1 MSVLLFFMLI
11 GFLGM
16 LVAIGSE
23 ENSETQKIRQEIIKK
38 KIKQLLPAILKRE
51 NVDLWIIFTREE
63 SFDPIAKDFAA
74 GNAVA
79 RMAILLYFE
88 KDNLVAKAIAA
99 SYDVTPLEEFGIYK
113 EIISYKA
120 EGIKPHLKEAIG
132 KIRPNR
138 IALNISRDIPI
149 ADGLSCGMRNYLLEV
164 LGVEYEDKI
173 ISAEEIIVS
182 FRSAKLSEEIEIIRE
197 GVKITEK
204 IIAAALTS
212 EAIKP
217 GITTEKMLA
226 NFMKQMTKEM
236 GAEVEFISINVGK
249 TRGHADPTDLII
261 NKGDL
266 VRIDFGVRYKGYCT
280 DLQRCAYILKD
291 EEVDAP
297 HEFKKMFEITKE
309 ANRQAAKM
317 LRPGNKGI
325 DVDTVARKVL
335 IENGYEEYPHGTG
348 HPIGLEVHDVG
359 PMLGPDWK
367 ERYGSAVFKTIETGQ
382 TFAVEPL
389 IYKYYQTYDG
399 LVHVSLEEDVV
410 ITDNGAEY
418 LSTPQEELIII
429 KPI

>member
-1 MSVLLFFMLI
+1 MSNLLFIMLI
-11 GFLGM
+11 VLIGM
-16 LVAIGSE
+16 FVAIGGDDSE
-23 ENSETQKIRQEIIKK
+23 KRKIRQEIAKK
-38 KIKQLLPAILKRE
+38 KIKELLPAILKRE
-51 NVDLWIIFTREE
+51 NVDLWFIFTREE
-63 SFDPIAKDFAA
+63 SSDPIAKDFAA

-79 RMAILLYFE
+79 RMAIILYFE
-88 KDNLVAKAIAA
+88 RDNLIAKAIAA
-99 SYDVTPLEEFGIYK
+99 SYDITPLEEFGIYK

-120 EGIKPHLKEAIG
+120 EGIKPHLKEAID

-149 ADGLSCGMRNYLLEV
+149 ADGLSCGMRNYLLES
-164 LGVEYEDKI
+164 LGAEYEDKI

-182 FRSAKLSEEIEIIRE
+182 FRSAKLKEEIEIIRE

-204 IIAAALTS
+204 IIADALTS

-217 GITTEKMLA
+217 GTTTEKMLA
-226 NFMKQMTKEM
+226 NFMKQKTKEM
-236 GAEVEFISINVGK
+236 GAEVEFNSINVGK
-249 TRGHADPTDLII
+249 TRGHADPTDLVI

-266 VRIDFGVRYKGYCT
+266 IRIDFGVRYKGYCT

-297 HEFKKMFEITKE
+297 GEFKRMFEITKE
-309 ANRQAAKM
+309 ANRQAVKM
-317 LRPGNKGI
+317 LKLGNKGI

-367 ERYGSAVFKTIETGQ
+367 ERYGSAVFKTIEVGQ

-389 IYKYYQTYDG
+389 IYKYYQPYDG
-399 LVHVSLEEDVV
+399 LIHVSLEEDVV
-410 ITDNGAEY
+410 ITENGADY
-418 LSTPQEELIII
+418 LSTPQDELIII
-429 KPI
+429 KPM